1 MLMKDRIVQHYDAL
15 SPYYKD
21 LWGVH
26 IHHGYWNTGTET
38 TAEAQEQLIQELISR
53 ADIRNGA
60 RILDVGCGLGG
71 TAIYLAKTLG
81 ARVTG
86 ITISPVQVEMGN
98 NLARHCG
105 ADVRLML
112 MDAEALD
119 IDDQFDVV
127 WSVEAISHL
136 DKKTDCFRSIAP
148 LMKAGAKLVVADWF
162 KSHAATA
169 AQERKFLEPIERAML
184 VPKLE
189 SPSAYMNYIGEAGLN
204 VTFFEDLSAKVSRTW
219 DLAIAL
225 IQEPALWKLAAV
237 RGKDFIDFLK
247 GFSAMKAGYR
257 SNALTYGML
266 IAQKT

>member
-1 MLMKDRIVQHYDAL
+1 
-15 SPYYKD
+15 
-21 LWGVH
+21 
-26 IHHGYWNTGTET
+26 
-38 TAEAQEQLIQELISR
+38 
-53 ADIRNGA
+53 
-60 RILDVGCGLGG
+60 
-71 TAIYLAKTLG
+71 
-81 ARVTG
+81 
-86 ITISPVQVEMGN
+86 
-98 NLARHCG
+98 
-105 ADVRLML
+105 

-237 RGKDFIDFLK
+237 RGKDFMDFLK